1 MRRFSEKCN
10 VASWPRPR
18 AMGGNAI
25 LWLAYFF
32 LERLNTF
39 FLRRRLTDC
48 NVKCL
53 AAHVTFLSPHLLLL
67 ALLLALTSW
76 LASHSL
82 YSKWNGRADSAA
94 RGLSRAKYSEVKSDS
109 NLSRWRCEKFAMQI
123 HKESLGDRRTGRLV
137 AFWAYTT
144 WRKKK
149 GEENKIKIKRKENA
163 FRSVGKWN
171 RMNKGIKRGCQLTA
185 NEGHWGI
192 GGHTD
197 RQSQIKVSFEN
208 CPTSYS

>member
-1 MRRFSEKCN
+1 
-10 VASWPRPR
+10 
-18 AMGGNAI
+18 MGGNAI

-82 YSKWNGRADSAA
+82 YIANETDERTPQRGVCRARNIQRLKAILICHADDVRNLQCKFTRRAWGTDGPDDSLLS
-94 RGLSRAKYSEVKSDS
+94 GLT
-109 NLSRWRCEKFAMQI
+109 Q
-123 HKESLGDRRTGRLV
+123 LGE
-137 AFWAYTT
+137 
-144 WRKKK
+144 RKKGK
-149 GEENKIKIKRKENA
+149 KIR
-163 FRSVGKWN
+163 
-171 RMNKGIKRGCQLTA
+171 
-185 NEGHWGI
+185 
-192 GGHTD
+192 
-197 RQSQIKVSFEN
+197 
-208 CPTSYS
+208 